1 MRIAILTSVHA
12 PLDVR
17 ILQKEGTSLATAGH
31 IVTLLA
37 RDQPNAAQ
45 DIEARGLTFV
55 PLQAG
60 PSRLARIALW
70 KQIVGHLRRLDVDA
84 WHFHDPELLPVA
96 VFARWL
102 LRRNV
107 ALVYD
112 AHEDLPK
119 DILDKY
125 WIPKRT
131 RRVVSRIAGAVERW
145 GTGRCDLVITAT
157 DSIGQRLAMSSKFCR
172 VVHNYPLSLSP
183 EPPDHTARPV
193 RAIFAGGTSRKR
205 GIMELIDAM
214 RLVTSDL
221 ELHLVGGF
229 LNDAFESE
237 LRAACPAN
245 VIIHGEVPFSEVAG
259 HLSKAHIGVLTFLP
273 VPNHVEALPNKL
285 FEYMRAGLAVL
296 ASDFPLWRP
305 LVVDI
310 GCGVTVDPEQPA
322 AIARAL
328 ESLAADPDARRE
340 MGERGVA
347 AVRDRFSWSVAESVL
362 LAAYEELDSKRGS
375 TKG

>member
-1 MRIAILTSVHA
+1 M
-12 PLDVR
+12 
-17 ILQKEGTSLATAGH
+17 ATAGH
-31 IVTLLA
+31 TVTLLA

-45 DIEARGLTFV
+45 DIEARGLTFL
-55 PLQAG
+55 PLHAG

-70 KQIVGHLRRLDVDA
+70 KQIAGHLRRLDVDA

-96 VFARWL
+96 VITRWV

-107 ALVYD
+107 ALIYD

-125 WIPKRT
+125 WIPRRT
-131 RRVVSRIAGAVERW
+131 RRVVSRVAGAVERW
-145 GTGRCDLVITAT
+145 GTKRCDLVVTAT
-157 DSIGQRLAMSSKFCR
+157 DSIGQRLAMSSTFCR
-172 VVHNYPLSLSP
+172 VVHNYPLSLSS
-183 EPPDHTARPV
+183 EPPDHNTRPV
-193 RAIFAGGTSRKR
+193 RAIFAGGMSRKR
-205 GIMELIDAM
+205 GIMELIEAM

-245 VIIHGEVPFSEVAG
+245 VVIHGEVPFSEVAG
-259 HLSKAHIGVLTFLP
+259 HLSKAQIGVLTFLP

-305 LVVDI
+305 LVVDT
-310 GCGVTVDPEQPA
+310 GCGVTVDPERPS
-322 AIARAL
+322 AIAGAL
-328 ESLAADPDARRE
+328 ESLAADPDARRT
-340 MGERGVA
+340 MGLRGVA

-362 LAAYEELDSKRGS
+362 LEAYAELESRRGS
-375 TKG
+375 TKA